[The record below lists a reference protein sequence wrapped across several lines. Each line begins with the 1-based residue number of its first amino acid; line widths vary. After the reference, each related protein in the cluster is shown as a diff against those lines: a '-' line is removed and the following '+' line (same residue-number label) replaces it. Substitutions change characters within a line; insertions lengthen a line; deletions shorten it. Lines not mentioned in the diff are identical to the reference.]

1 MNKFQIIALVT
12 AMLVGILLASF
23 FHSNRNSKQIETL
36 KKDQQKVLEEQ
47 IKNSKRT
54 IQELGEKVALVD
66 SLNKVDS
73 TIIIKL
79 NSKLGVQEQKINS
92 LRVIAK
98 NFTPEQQNEWLVNR
112 YNGSDSINAKIIDEL
127 LIKDGLDYKV
137 HIQDTIISKYIH
149 KDSIQNKEIRLVKQ
163 QVKEYEIITSN
174 QQVINDSLIKEKKE
188 LKKELRKERLKKGLF
203 KSLVIVE
210 GIAIIVLIL

>member
-1 MNKFQIIALVT
+1 MNKYRALPLVIA
-12 AMLVGILLASF
+12 ILIGSLLPPF
-23 FHSNRNSKQIETL
+23 FHSRGDSKRIEAL
-36 KKDQQKVLEEQ
+36 KNEQKRILEEQ

-54 IQELGEKVALVD
+54 IQELGKKVALVD
-66 SLNKVDS
+66 SLSKVDS

-79 NSKLGVQEQKINS
+79 NSKLGAQEQKINS
-92 LRVIAK
+92 LRILAK
-98 NFTPEQQNEWLVNR
+98 NFTPEEQDEWLISR
-112 YNGSDSINAKIIDEL
+112 YNRSDSINAKVIDEL

-137 HIQDTIISKYIH
+137 HIQDTIISKYVH
-149 KDSIQNKEIRLVKQ
+149 KDSIQSKEIGLVKQ

-188 LKKELRKERLKKGLF
+188 LKKELRKQRLKKGLF

-210 GIAIIVLIL
+210 GIVIIVLIL